1 MFLNR
6 FYYFY
11 DKQSREYNNLI
22 ILYSHYY
29 NYLVGLETINMTLS
43 SFLV

>member
-11 DKQSREYNNLI
+11 DKQSREYHNLI
-22 ILYSHYY
+22 ILYSHFY
-29 NYLVGLETINMTLS
+29 NYLVGLEIIDMTLS